1 MKRLLQVLL
10 LACASTALAT
20 SSTDVDRVANTV
32 ALDLDGVIMNCP
44 APFQNSGSPARR
56 CVSTDYSTATSRRT
70 LTASE
75 LSLYGAWRT
84 TDDPNYVY
92 NWISTSGGSVNIVIV
107 PDHSGRGQ
115 ALVYLGTPA
124 KTTVNPLQRILRL
137 VPSTRLHGSDV
148 MALQNR
154 LMDVSRTDRGR
165 GGDGWFGP
173 VTEANVI
180 AFQSTNGLKPTG
192 IVDQVTW
199 DRLFSSTA
207 QYFSPDLVKA
217 IAARSKK

>member
-1 MKRLLQVLL
+1 MNRLLQALL

-20 SSTDVDRVANTV
+20 SSTDIDRAANAV
-32 ALDLDGVIMNCP
+32 ALNLDGVIMNCP
-44 APFQNSGSPARR
+44 APFQAYGSPARR
-56 CVSTDYSTATSRRT
+56 CVSTDYSTATARRM

-124 KTTVNPLQRILRL
+124 TTTATPLQRVLKL
-137 VPSTRLHGSDV
+137 VPSTRMHGSDV
-148 MALQNR
+148 LALQNR
-154 LMDVSRTDRGR
+154 LMDVFRTDRGQ

-180 AFQSTNGLKPTG
+180 AFQSSNGLKPTG
-192 IVDQVTW
+192 AVDRITW
-199 DRLFSSTA
+199 DRLFSSKA
-207 QYFSPDLVKA
+207 RYFSPDLAKA